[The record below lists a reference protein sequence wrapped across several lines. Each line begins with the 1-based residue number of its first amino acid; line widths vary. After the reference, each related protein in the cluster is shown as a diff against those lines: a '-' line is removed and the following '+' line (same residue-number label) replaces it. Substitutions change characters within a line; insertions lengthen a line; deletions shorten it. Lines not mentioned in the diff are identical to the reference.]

1 MPTETKVHRTSSV
14 NAVRQW
20 ETISA
25 FVIEYVSVKYSIFLQ
40 WTAQDSLEDWK
51 TVWSADEE
59 ATSSAQK
66 SKSINNRTS

>member
-51 TVWSADEE
+51 TV
-59 ATSSAQK
+59 
-66 SKSINNRTS
+66 